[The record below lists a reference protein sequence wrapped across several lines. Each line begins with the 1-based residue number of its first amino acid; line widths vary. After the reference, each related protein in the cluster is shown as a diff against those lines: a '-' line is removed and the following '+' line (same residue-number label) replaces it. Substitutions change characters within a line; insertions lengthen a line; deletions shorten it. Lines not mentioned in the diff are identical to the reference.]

1 LLLAAGTLAA
11 IQHSGSVRAAD
22 QFIPGATVTARQGGA
37 KVVAY
42 TDENGRYTL
51 DLTPGVWEI
60 SVEMFGFKPKRQKVD
75 INAAT
80 TEPVDWTLEVPRFGE
95 KVEPLPETSTAAPAP
110 IPAGPAPAATV
121 APAPTTPEVKKDTSA
136 SASPTT
142 PATPAASA
150 PQGGRRGG
158 RGQFGQNAQNGRG
171 GGRNGQGPNQQ
182 DGPGRGG
189 RGFQNA
195 QVQATEAGNQA
206 LAEAAMEAPPTDPV
220 ESDFVVRGSDS
231 GGATAGA
238 DEQQRRDRMAGRGGP
253 GGRGGFGGPG
263 GPGGSIAEMAAI
275 SAGGGMGDSMG
286 LNTFGAAGVQNGF
299 GDGMGGAGFNNP
311 GGGAGGGGGRGGG
324 GFGGAGGGGG
334 RGGGGFGGGG
344 GGGRGGQNGRNA
356 AGGRGR
362 GGVLPSFGN
371 RRRDRPTY
379 NGNVALTARNSVLDA
394 KPFSINGQNAPK
406 PSYASNQLSATLGG
420 PLRIPKIYS
429 NDRLLFQFS
438 YTGSRARNPY
448 NSVST
453 VPSGDERNG
462 DFSQAQ
468 VAGHAVSIFDPLSG
482 LPFPGNIIPV
492 NRFSPASAGLLK
504 FFPAA
509 TYPSLSVQNY
519 QIVTNSKSRSDNIGA
534 RQNVPLSRKDRLN
547 FGFNYQMAN
556 NNNPQLFG
564 FRDTG
569 ESSGMSSS
577 AGWSHSFK
585 PRFNSNFTWNFS
597 RSISKNAPYFAYGT
611 NIAAA
616 LGITGTSQDP
626 INYGPPNL
634 SFTNF
639 GSLSD
644 GSASTS
650 RNQTSNLQENITYVY
665 KRSHNITAGLG
676 YRRLQQNPLS
686 YANSRGSFSF
696 SGLLTSGLDA
706 NKNPLAGTGYD
717 FADFLLGYPQSS
729 SLQLGAKSDYFRS
742 WSINWFVQDDWR
754 VKPNLSF
761 NLGLRYEYFA
771 PYTELFGRIA
781 NLDLNSTITAVAV
794 VTPNNSNAP
803 YSGELPSSL
812 VKPDTNN
819 YSPRFG
825 FAWKP
830 DAKKPLMFRGGY
842 SIFFNGSAYSGFA
855 SRMAS
860 QPPFI
865 QTASLTTS
873 VDQPLTIQNGFPAVP
888 TSTVTNTYAIDP
900 NYRLGYAQTWTF
912 AVQENLPHNS
922 IVELEYIG
930 TKGTA
935 LDITRQPNRATPGSP
950 LTAAQRLQIGNATGF
965 NYETAQGDSIMHMAQ
980 VRLTRRLTRGISAVA
995 TYAFQKSIDN
1005 ASSFTGGGGT
1015 IAQNDQNLR
1024 LERGL
1029 SNFDQRHHLT
1039 VGYTLTSP
1047 VGGARGFLRGKGL
1060 TRKLMEGW
1068 MVNGN
1073 FTATSGTPLTARV
1086 SGNLANTGGTAA
1098 FGTGRAEA
1106 TGLPIEGDPY
1116 FNLLAF
1122 TLPPG
1127 GQYGDAGRNTIPGLF
1142 RTSLSASMGRAFR
1155 FAESRKQLQLR
1166 INTSNTFNHV
1176 TITGIGTTVNSSTW
1190 GLPTGASQTRT
1201 VNLTLRFN
1209 F

>member
-1 LLLAAGTLAA
+1 LLLAAGSLVA

-37 KVVAY
+37 KVVAF
-42 TDENGRYTL
+42 TDENGRYSL

-60 SVEMFGFKPKRQKVD
+60 SVEMFGFKPKTQKVEV
-75 INAAT
+75 APEST
-80 TEPVDWTLEVPRFGE
+80 PVDWTLEVPRFGE
-95 KVEPLPETSTAAPAP
+95 KVEPLAANSITAPAAPTTAPVTSATPSAPTPETKKETAVT
-110 IPAGPAPAATV
+110 PAPAT
-121 APAPTTPEVKKDTSA
+121 
-136 SASPTT
+136 
-142 PATPAASA
+142 ATPAAAS
-150 PQGGRRGG
+150 QGGRRGG
-158 RGQFGQNAQNGRG
+158 RGQFGQNAQGGRG
-171 GGRNGQGPNQQ
+171 QNQQ
-182 DGPGRGG
+182 AGPGRGG

-195 QVQATEAGNQA
+195 QVQATEAGTQA
-206 LAEAAMEAPPTDPV
+206 LAETAMEVAPPDPV

-231 GGATAGA
+231 GGAMAGA

-253 GGRGGFGGPG
+253 GGRGGMGGPG
-263 GPGGSIAEMAAI
+263 GGIAEMAAL
-275 SAGGGMGDSMG
+275 SAGGGLGDQMG

-311 GGGAGGGGGRGGG
+311 GGGPGGRG
-324 GFGGAGGGGG
+324 
-334 RGGGGFGGGG
+334 GGGGFGGGG
-344 GGGRGGQNGRNA
+344 GGGFGGGGGGRGGGGGGGGGGRGGQNMRN
-356 AGGRGR
+356 GRGGNGPR
-362 GGVLPSFGN
+362 GVLPSFGN

-379 NGNVALTARNSVLDA
+379 SGNLALTERNSVLDA
-394 KPFSINGQNAPK
+394 KPFSLNGQNAVK

-429 NDRLLFQFS
+429 NDRLFFNFS

-453 VPSGDERNG
+453 VASDAERSG
-462 DFSQAQ
+462 DFSQAM
-468 VAGHAVSIFDPLSG
+468 VAGHTVSIYDPLSG
-482 LPFPGNIIPV
+482 SPFPGNIIPV
-492 NRFSPASAGLLK
+492 NRFNAASAGLLK

-509 TYPSLSVQNY
+509 TYPLLTVQNY
-519 QIVTNSKSRSDNIGA
+519 QIVTNSKTRSDQVSIG
-534 RQNVPLSRKDRLN
+534 QNVPLSRKDRLN
-547 FGFNYQMAN
+547 FRVAYQAAN
-556 NNNPQLFG
+556 NNNPTLFG

-569 ESSGMSSS
+569 ESSGMNST

-585 PRFNSNFTWNFS
+585 PRFNSSLNWNFS
-597 RSISKNAPYFAYGT
+597 RAISKNSPYFAYT
-611 NIAAA
+611 QDIATE
-616 LGITGTSQDP
+616 LGITGTTHDP
-626 INYGPPNL
+626 ISYGPPNL

-639 GSLSD
+639 GGLSD

-650 RNQTSNLQENITYVY
+650 RNQTSNITENITYVIRR
-665 KRSHNITAGLG
+665 KHNVTAGVG

-706 NKNPLAGTGYD
+706 NKNPLSGTGFD
-717 FADFLLGYPQSS
+717 FADFLLGFPQSS
-729 SLQLGAKSDYFRS
+729 SLQLGAKSNYFRS
-742 WSINWFVQDDWR
+742 WSVNWFGQDDWR
-754 VKPNLSF
+754 VNPSLSF

-771 PYTELFGRIA
+771 PYTELFGRMA

-794 VTPNNSNAP
+794 VTSNNSDGP
-803 YSGELPSSL
+803 YAGRLPSSL
-812 VKPDTNN
+812 VRPDTNN

-830 DAKKPLMFRGGY
+830 SAKKPLMFRGGY
-842 SIFFNGSAYSGFA
+842 SIFFNGGAYGGFA

-873 VDQPLTIQNGFPAVP
+873 LDSPLTIQNGFPAVP
-888 TSTVTNTYAIDP
+888 STTVTNTYAIDP

-965 NYETAQGDSIMHMAQ
+965 TYETSQGSSIMHMGQ

-1005 ASSFTGGGGT
+1005 ASSFGGGGGT
-1015 IAQNDQNLR
+1015 VAQNDQNLR

-1029 SNFDQRHHLT
+1029 STFDQRHHLT
-1039 VGYTLTSP
+1039 LGYTATSP
-1047 VGGARGFLRGKGL
+1047 VGGARGFLRGKGW
-1060 TRKLMEGW
+1060 TRKLLEGW
-1068 MVNGN
+1068 MLSGN
-1073 FTATSGTPLTARV
+1073 FNATSGTPLTARV
-1086 SGNLANTGGTAA
+1086 SGNLVNTGGTAA
-1098 FGTGRAEA
+1098 FGSGRAEA
-1106 TGLPIEGDPY
+1106 TGLPIDGDPY
-1116 FNLLAF
+1116 FNLAAF
-1122 TLPPG
+1122 TLPPA

-1142 RTSLSASMGRAFR
+1142 RTSLSASLGRAFR
-1155 FAESRKQLQLR
+1155 FAETRRQLQLR
-1166 INTSNTFNHV
+1166 INTNNTFNHV
-1176 TITGIGTTVNSSTW
+1176 TITNIGTTVNSSTY
-1190 GLPTGASQTRT
+1190 GLPTSASGTRT